1 MAASAP
7 PMTGTIPVP
16 PRRGFAVGSA
26 LSWALTLLAL
36 LLGAVMFA
44 PALLGMERYV
54 ITGGSMSGTYD
65 RGSVVFADVV
75 SPAALRVGDVIT
87 YEPPAAA
94 GPGGL
99 VTHRIHAIRE
109 QRGTRVYRTKGDAN
123 AVVDPWEFKLPRDRQ
138 ARVRFSVPLIGYAL
152 AALSERAVR
161 VVVIGV
167 PALMIALAVL
177 AGLWRDAG
185 IEARRRSR
193 EGALSG

>member
-1 MAASAP
+1 MSVS
-7 PMTGTIPVP
+7 IPA
-16 PRRGFAVGSA
+16 PRRRPVAVGGA
-26 LSWALTLLAL
+26 VSWALTLLAL
-36 LLGAVMFA
+36 VLGGVMFA

-87 YEPPAAA
+87 YEPPAAE

-109 QRGTRVYRTKGDAN
+109 QHGTRVYRTKGDAN
-123 AVVDPWEFKLPRDRQ
+123 AVADPWEFKLPRDGQ
-138 ARVRFSVPLIGYAL
+138 ARVRFAVPLIGYAL

-161 VVVIGV
+161 AVVIGV

-185 IEARRRSR
+185 VEARRRSR
-193 EGALSG
+193 EGLLSR